1 MSIYLWSSEPS
12 KIYVWSSEVSAVFV
26 GTDKVRPSI
35 LEYDFTKSDY
45 GWTSSS
51 WVNRSSSG
59 FYIRWSTA
67 AWWIIVSPNEVYQWT
82 PKKIKIDLNRSNTNN
97 TWTGIWNN
105 WINGNYWYF
114 LPRNSSTIRLDWNYN
129 WTITQNSVS
138 LGIGDIT
145 WELDIDSSTTNWKVT
160 HKITGNNNITDT
172 GWVLKYI
179 WNNHLFG
186 IRLIYWNNTSWVWPY
201 IKKVTIEY

>member
-1 MSIYLWSSEPS
+1 MSIYVWTSQI
-12 KIYVWSSEVSAVFV
+12 KNIYVWTTPVKEVYV
-26 GTDKVRPSI
+26 GTTKVRPTI
-35 LEYDFTKSDY
+35 LEYDFTQSDWW
-45 GWTSSS
+45 WTKSSS
-51 WVNRSSSG
+51 WVNRSSSW
-59 FYIRWSTA
+59 FYVSWAYAS
-67 AWWIIVSPNEVYQWT
+67 WWLIFPPSEVYQWT
-82 PKKIKIDLNRSNTNN
+82 PKKIKIDLNRSNTSN

-105 WINGNYWYF
+105 WLNYWYF

-129 WTITQNSVS
+129 WTITQNSVL
-138 LGIGDIT
+138 LGIWDIT
-145 WELDIDSSTTNWKVT
+145 WELDIDSSTTNWTVT

-179 WNNHLFG
+179 WNNQLFG